1 MTTCPSQKMSD
12 TASKV
17 AGLETRFEQME
28 MQFLSLFSR
37 LEAMLSG
44 MKPQSLS
51 AVNSSSIGGTTTP
64 VCSLAN
70 HPTPVTAG
78 GSISESRATGTGS

>member
-1 MTTCPSQKMSD
+1 
-12 TASKV
+12 
-17 AGLETRFEQME
+17 
-28 MQFLSLFSR
+28 
-37 LEAMLSG
+37 
-44 MKPQSLS
+44 
-51 AVNSSSIGGTTTP
+51 VNSSSIGGTTTP